1 MSLKVNNLTKRF
13 GDRLA
18 VDNISFE
25 MEKPGVFG
33 LIGTN
38 GAGKT
43 TIIRMILGIMRPD
56 GGEALWNG
64 KPVSRKHLSFGYLPE
79 ERGIYTK
86 NRVLEQLI
94 YFGKLRGMSGAAAKR
109 SALELL
115 ERFEIT
121 EYAGM
126 TADKLSKGN
135 QQKVQLA
142 ATLIHDPEL
151 VILDE
156 PFSGLDPVNAESL
169 RRIINGLVDEKK
181 YIIMS
186 THQMATVEDYCEDL
200 IMLHRGHALVSGNL
214 RRIKEGYGVTKL
226 AVSADEDILPL
237 AKEAGLTV
245 YGEHA
250 DVTEFVIPE
259 KEAGVR
265 FLSLLASHSIVP
277 TKFEMQEPTLN
288 EIFIDKVGGQAE
300 TPAGGAK

>member
-1 MSLKVNNLTKRF
+1 MSLQVKNLTKSF
-13 GDRLA
+13 GAKLA

-25 MEKPGVFG
+25 MSEPGVFG

-56 GGEALWNG
+56 FGEALWNG
-64 KPVSRKHLSFGYLPE
+64 KPISRKVLSFGYLPE

-94 YFGKLRGMSGAAAKR
+94 YFGKLRGMSGAAAKK
-109 SALELL
+109 SACELL
-115 ERFEIT
+115 ERFGIT
-121 EYAGM
+121 EYANM

-142 ATLIHDPEL
+142 ATMIHDPEL
-151 VILDE
+151 IILDE

-186 THQMATVEDYCEDL
+186 SHQMATVEDYCRDL
-200 IMLHRGHALVSGNL
+200 VLLHRGHALVSGNL
-214 RRIKEGYGVTKL
+214 RQIKESYGVTRL
-226 AVSADEDILPL
+226 AVTADADVMPFAET
-237 AKEAGLTV
+237 AGLKLRQK
-245 YGEHA
+245 HA
-250 DVTEFVIPE
+250 DHVEFAVPE
-259 KEAGVR
+259 RSASLS
-265 FLSLLASHSIVP
+265 FLTLLSENSIVP
-277 TKFEMQEPTLN
+277 TRFEMLAPSLN
-288 EIFIDKVGGQAE
+288 EIFIDKVGEELQ
-300 TPAGGAK
+300 AGGVK

>member
-1 MSLKVNNLTKRF
+1 MALVVKNLTKIF
-13 GDRLA
+13 GEKVA

-56 GGEALWNG
+56 AGEALWNG
-64 KPVSRKHLSFGYLPE
+64 NAITRKNLNFGYLPE

-86 NRVLEQLI
+86 NRVLEQLV
-94 YFGKLRGMSGAAAKR
+94 YFGKLRGMTASAAKR
-109 SALELL
+109 SACELL

-121 EYAGM
+121 EYANM

-151 VILDE
+151 VFLDE
-156 PFSGLDPVNAESL
+156 PFSGLDPVNAQAL
-169 RRIINGLVDEKK
+169 RNIINGLVKENK

-186 THQMATVEDYCEDL
+186 SHQMATVEEYCEDL
-200 IMLHRGHALVSGNL
+200 VLLHKGRALLSGNL
-214 RRIKEGYGVTKL
+214 RKIKESYGATKL
-226 AVSADEDILPL
+226 RVCADRDVVPL
-237 AKEAGLTV
+237 AESIGMRVKDV
-245 YGEHA
+245 RA
-250 DVTEFVIPE
+250 DGVEFLLPE
-259 KEAGVR
+259 KATAER
-265 FLSLLASHSIVP
+265 FLALMLENSVLP
-277 TKFEMQEPTLN
+277 TKFDILEPSLD
-288 EIFIDKVGGQAE
+288 EIFIEKVKQKTEATE
-300 TPAGGAK
+300 K

>member
-1 MSLKVNNLTKRF
+1 MSLQVKNLTKSF
-13 GDRLA
+13 GAKLA

-25 MEKPGVFG
+25 MSEPGVFG

-56 GGEALWNG
+56 FGEALWNG
-64 KPVSRKHLSFGYLPE
+64 KPISRKVLSFGYLPE

-109 SALELL
+109 SACELL
-115 ERFEIT
+115 ERFGIT
-121 EYAGM
+121 EYANM

-142 ATLIHDPEL
+142 ATMIHDPEL
-151 VILDE
+151 IILDE

-186 THQMATVEDYCEDL
+186 SHQMATVEDYCRDL
-200 IMLHRGHALVSGNL
+200 VLLHRGHALVSGNL
-214 RRIKEGYGVTKL
+214 RQIKESYGVTRL
-226 AVSADEDILPL
+226 AVTADADIMPF
-237 AKEAGLTV
+237 AEAAGLKLRQK
-245 YGEHA
+245 HA
-250 DVTEFVIPE
+250 DHVEFAVPE
-259 KEAGVR
+259 RSASLR
-265 FLSLLASHSIVP
+265 FLTLLSENSIVP
-277 TKFEMQEPTLN
+277 TRFEMLAPSLN
-288 EIFIDKVGGQAE
+288 EIFIDKVGEELQS
-300 TPAGGAK
+300 GGVK

>member
-1 MSLKVNNLTKRF
+1 MALVVKNLTKVF
-13 GDRLA
+13 GEKVA

-56 GGEALWNG
+56 AGEALWNG
-64 KPVSRKHLSFGYLPE
+64 STITRKNLNFGYLPE

-86 NRVLEQLI
+86 NRVLEQLV
-94 YFGKLRGMSGAAAKR
+94 YFGKLRGMSSAAAKR
-109 SALELL
+109 SAEELL

-121 EYAGM
+121 EYANM

-151 VILDE
+151 VFLDE
-156 PFSGLDPVNAESL
+156 PFSGLDPVNAQSL
-169 RRIINGLVDEKK
+169 RNIINGLVKDKK

-186 THQMATVEDYCEDL
+186 SHQMTTVEEYCEEL
-200 IMLHRGHALVSGNL
+200 VLLHKGKALVSGNL
-214 RRIKEGYGVTKL
+214 RKIKESYGATKL
-226 AVSADEDILPL
+226 LVCADSDVIPLAESVGMRVKDVRADGVEFLLPEKATAERFLALMLENSVLPTRFDILEP
-237 AKEAGLTV
+237 
-245 YGEHA
+245 
-250 DVTEFVIPE
+250 
-259 KEAGVR
+259 
-265 FLSLLASHSIVP
+265 SLD
-277 TKFEMQEPTLN
+277 
-288 EIFIDKVGGQAE
+288 EIFIEKVKERTEAIV
-300 TPAGGAK
+300 K